1 MRQVYLAAT
10 GRNHGKTTFALGL
23 MAALLDKGVDAAFAK
38 PVGQRYAMVDEI
50 PADEDAIL
58 MRELFGLVDPL
69 QDMSPVHIPRGFTK
83 AFIRGEVVEDL
94 GSKIDV
100 AHRHLLANHD
110 ALIIEGTG
118 HAGVGAVV
126 GLSNADVAA
135 RMRAPVV
142 IVSEGGVGRPI
153 DEIVLNQA
161 LFARRGVPLVGA
173 VINKVNVEADPTLPE
188 TLAKG
193 LALHG
198 IDLLGVLPYRSML
211 ANPTLSMLIEQLQG
225 DLLSSG
231 EDMDRLIEH
240 VAIGSGQA
248 RHVLEKIGPGSLL
261 IVQGD
266 RQDIIHTTI
275 AANETQKQLN
285 REPGLLERLRNRAR
299 FGRLPQDP
307 AALLLAG
314 IVFTNGRRPS
324 DRDIEALR
332 RAGIFALLVPDE
344 IYPVAKQIHGL
355 LIKTHVQD
363 HSKIEVIKEVVAEH
377 FDVEAL
383 LDRLETPTP
392 PHVVPVAAPKG
403 PPQGGPDVTAD
414 QSAGPRTLVR
424 KGLLRVAAGA
434 SRLGGVSRD
443 SKDPD

>member
-10 GRNHGKTTFALGL
+10 GRNRGKTTVSLGL
-23 MAALLDKGVDAAFAK
+23 LAALIDKGIDTAFTK
-38 PVGQRYAMVDEI
+38 PVGQRYAMVDDV

-58 MRELFGLVDPL
+58 MKELFGLEDPFVDI
-69 QDMSPVHIPRGFTK
+69 SPVHIPRGFTK
-83 AFIRGEVVEDL
+83 AFIKGEVVEDL
-94 GSKIDV
+94 AARIEV
-100 AHRHLLANHD
+100 AHRHLSGHEML
-110 ALIIEGTG
+110 LIEGTG

-173 VINKVNVEADPTLPE
+173 IINKVDIDADPTLPE
-188 TLAKG
+188 VLERG

-198 IDLLGVLPYRSML
+198 IDLLGILPYRPLLSY
-211 ANPTLSMLIEQLQG
+211 PTLSMILEQMHG
-225 DLLSSG
+225 DLLSAG
-231 EDMDRLIEH
+231 EDMDRHIEH

-248 RHVLEKIGPGSLL
+248 RNVLEKIGPGSLL

-266 RQDIIHTTI
+266 REDVIHAVV
-275 AANETQKQLN
+275 AANETQKELN
-285 REPGLLERLRNRAR
+285 KEPGLLDRLRSRPT
-299 FGRLPQDP
+299 FGRASADP
-307 AALLLAG
+307 EARLLAG
-314 IVFTNGRRPS
+314 VVFTNDRRPS

-332 RAGIFALLVPDE
+332 AAGIFSLLVPDE
-344 IYPVAKQIHGL
+344 IYPMASHLHDL

-363 HSKIEVIKEVVAEH
+363 RAKIEAIKQLVAQNL
-377 FDVEAL
+377 DV
-383 LDRLETPTP
+383 DRLLERLDAPTFP
-392 PHVVPVAAPKG
+392 FGVQLGMPAAASDG
-403 PPQGGPDVTAD
+403 TA
-414 QSAGPRTLVR
+414 GLVR
-424 KGLLRVAAGA
+424 KGLQRIAEGA

-443 SKDPD
+443 

>member
-10 GRNHGKTTFALGL
+10 GRNRGKTTLSLGL
-23 MAALLDKGVDAAFAK
+23 LAALIDRGIDTAFTK
-38 PVGQRYAMVDEI
+38 PVGQRYAMVDDV

-58 MRELFGLVDPL
+58 MKELFGLRDPL
-69 QDMSPVHIPRGFTK
+69 VDMSPVHIPRGFTK
-83 AFIRGEVVEDL
+83 SFIKGEVVEDL
-94 GSKIDV
+94 AAKIDV
-100 AHRHLLANHD
+100 AHGHLSVGHD
-110 ALIIEGTG
+110 ALVIEGTG

-153 DEIVLNQA
+153 DEIVLNRA

-173 VINKVNVEADPTLPE
+173 VINKVDVDADPSLPDVLRE
-188 TLAKG
+188 G

-198 IDLLGVLPYRSML
+198 IDLLGILPYRPLLSY
-211 ANPTLSMLIEQLQG
+211 PTLSMILEQLRG

-231 EDMDRLIEH
+231 EDMDRHIEH

-248 RHVLEKIGPGSLL
+248 RHMLEKIGPGSLL

-266 RQDIIHTTI
+266 REDAIHAVI

-285 REPGLLERLRNRAR
+285 QEPGLLDRLRSPAR
-299 FGRLPQDP
+299 FGRSAEDP
-307 AALLLAG
+307 EARLLAG
-314 IVFTNGRRPS
+314 IVFTNDRRPS

-332 RAGIFALLVPDE
+332 VAGIFALLVPDE
-344 IYPVAKQIHGL
+344 IYPIASQLHKL

-363 HSKIEVIKEVVAEH
+363 RAKIEAIKQVVAEH
-377 FDVEAL
+377 FDVDAL
-383 LDRLETPTP
+383 LERLDRPTFPSGVPLGPAIAP
-392 PHVVPVAAPKG
+392 P
-403 PPQGGPDVTAD
+403 DTA
-414 QSAGPRTLVR
+414 AGPRSLAR
-424 KGLLRVAAGA
+424 RGMQRLASGA
-434 SRLGGVSRD
+434 SRLARVSRD
-443 SKDPD
+443 

>member
-23 MAALLDKGVDAAFAK
+23 LAALIARGIDTAFAK
-38 PVGQRYAMVDEI
+38 PVGQRYAMVEEV

-58 MRELFGLVDPL
+58 MKELFDLDDALV
-69 QDMSPVHIPRGFTK
+69 DMSPVHIPRGFTK
-83 AFIRGEVVEDL
+83 SFIRGEVVEDL
-94 GSKIDV
+94 TSKIDV
-100 AHRHLLANHD
+100 AHRNLVAGHEALL
-110 ALIIEGTG
+110 IEGTG

-135 RMRAPVV
+135 RMRAPVI

-173 VINKVNVEADPTLPE
+173 VINKVDVEADPTLPDV
-188 TLAKG
+188 LRQG

-198 IDLLGVLPYRSML
+198 IELLGILPYRPVL
-211 ANPTLSMLIEQLQG
+211 AHPALSMLLEQMHG
-225 DLLSSG
+225 ELLSSG

-240 VAIGSGQA
+240 IAIGSGQA

-266 RQDIIHTTI
+266 REDVISAVI
-275 AANETQKQLN
+275 AANDTQRQLN
-285 REPGLLERLRNRAR
+285 EEPGLLDRLRTKAQ
-299 FGRLPQDP
+299 FGRVPDDP
-307 AALLLAG
+307 EAQLLSG
-314 IVFTNGRRPS
+314 IVFTNGRRPT

-332 RAGIFALLVPDE
+332 RAGIFALLLPDE
-344 IYPVAKQIHGL
+344 IYPVASQLHQL

-363 HSKIEVIKEVVAEH
+363 RAKIETIKQVVSEH
-377 FDVEAL
+377 FDVDAL
-383 LDRLETPTP
+383 LARLDAPTYP
-392 PHVVPVAAPKG
+392 FGAVLGAPDGAADEAASPRG
-403 PPQGGPDVTAD
+403 LVRRGLNRLAGEATSRIGNVNRGSGGP
-414 QSAGPRTLVR
+414 R
-424 KGLLRVAAGA
+424 
-434 SRLGGVSRD
+434 
-443 SKDPD
+443 